1 MANSRLLAG
10 LLLVES
16 TPQLT
21 TRIARPFDFDIVI
34 SEAALRLPVSLEY
47 WTAGRPFA
55 VFECFRS
62 LLCPHDRLYRDLED
76 ENLGRRELTLFSD
89 EHSFDDAKAF
99 TRVVHSMWTVGLHQ
113 WQLNL
118 EYLTNTFRQRRID
131 ALELPGMR
139 TYLPLIHLRQLIVG
153 MREHLRLAHTDCVV
167 LDERVTRAP
176 DRPCLR
182 GLICVSSMDEKIAQV
197 AQEIEKLDTELNAE
211 IHLIIGAVT
220 VQDSDTNKEQTERAT
235 LLTLLAAVY
244 LPLTLVTGIFGMN
257 IREIDQSKTSWRVPG
272 EALAVVAACTIVFV
286 VAYRLW
292 RDWRRRRREK
302 EHEEFGFD
310 KDV

>member
-1 MANSRLLAG
+1 
-10 LLLVES
+10 
-16 TPQLT
+16 
-21 TRIARPFDFDIVI
+21 
-34 SEAALRLPVSLEY
+34 
-47 WTAGRPFA
+47 
-55 VFECFRS
+55 
-62 LLCPHDRLYRDLED
+62 
-76 ENLGRRELTLFSD
+76 
-89 EHSFDDAKAF
+89 
-99 TRVVHSMWTVGLHQ
+99 
-113 WQLNL
+113 
-118 EYLTNTFRQRRID
+118 
-131 ALELPGMR
+131 
-139 TYLPLIHLRQLIVG
+139 
-153 MREHLRLAHTDCVV
+153 
-167 LDERVTRAP
+167 
-176 DRPCLR
+176 
-182 GLICVSSMDEKIAQV
+182 MDEKIAQV